1 MKKIS
6 FKEIP
11 SYKYRHFI
19 KKLTKP
25 FYKISHF
32 SGTTVAIFLKTGEMA
47 WLSTTPKTSLK
58 IFATGLHRG
67 DLLLQPKHNSF
78 NRVVFPEE
86 YTEIDETQSAINAIL
101 KNDKLYRGYCIVRAC
116 DDCSIMITCNVN
128 TESINHRSF
137 YESTIDYFEKCIN
150 DFLDDII
157 SIYSELLPALSNCQF
172 TLNSDYRHQVIT
184 TRHATKESTHLNDA
198 ELDVLYWS
206 AQGKSANEIA
216 AITGLTK
223 NTVDTYRQR
232 LIEKLSADNITQ
244 AVYIAAKSGFIA

>member
-25 FYKISHF
+25 FYKISYF

-137 YESTIDYFEKCIN
+137 YEDTIDYFEKCIN
-150 DFLDDII
+150 DFLDNII
-157 SIYSELLPALSNCQF
+157 SIYSELLPGLAHSKFALDAN
-172 TLNSDYRHQVIT
+172 YRHQMIT
-184 TRHATKESTHLNDA
+184 ARYVRKESLHLNDA

-206 AQGKSANEIA
+206 AQGKSATEIA
-216 AITGLTK
+216 LITGFTK
-223 NTVDTYRQR
+223 NTVDTYRHR
-232 LIEKLSADNITQ
+232 LMEKLAASNITQ
-244 AVYIAAKSGFIA
+244 AVYIASKSGFIA